1 MKTRFILV
9 GAGLLLASFISSPA
23 AWAVKVGG
31 VELPD
36 SWSLVGPLGA
46 QALVLNGAGIREYGF
61 LHIPVYAAAL
71 YLPARQNSETAI
83 LAANSPRVVHMKML
97 RDVSREDSVKAW
109 EVYLAA
115 NCKLPCK
122 LNNDA
127 RQNFLKLIPDTR
139 AGDTQTFVFR
149 DGELEIFRNSNS
161 IGAVN
166 DAVVAHTVLAS
177 WIGEVPTTVT
187 LKQQLLGAGR

>member
-1 MKTRFILV
+1 MKTRNIFV
-9 GAGLLLASFISSPA
+9 VAALLLAPFFSPSA

-36 SWSLVGPLGA
+36 SWSLAGPLGT
-46 QALVLNGAGIREYGF
+46 QTLVLNGAGIREYGF

-71 YLPARQNSETAI
+71 YLPTRQNSESAI
-83 LAANSPRVVHMKML
+83 LAANSPSVVHMKML

-109 EVYLAA
+109 EVYLSA
-115 NCKLPCK
+115 NCKLPCTIISE
-122 LNNDA
+122 D

-139 AGDTQTFVFR
+139 AGDTQSFVFR
-149 DGELEIFRNSNS
+149 DGGLEIFRNSNG
-161 IGAVN
+161 IGAIN
-166 DAVVAHTVLAS
+166 DAVLASTVLAS
-177 WIGEVPTTVT
+177 WIGEVPTTVA